1 MSDEDLHHKITK
13 VAHIIQ
19 DARHLV
25 AFTGAGISTD
35 SGIPD
40 FRSDSSGLW
49 KRTDIDPLEV
59 ASLFGFRQNPG
70 AFYKWVKPL
79 ATTILDAKP
88 NESHLALAHLEARGT
103 LKSVI
108 TQNID
113 MLHTRAGN
121 TTIFELHGHMRQTT
135 CIRCYAI
142 FDGVPILEQFLRDEL
157 VPHCQHCGGILK
169 PNVILFGEQLPVR
182 ELRDA
187 QDAAKKCDVMLIIG
201 SSLEVAPANQLPVV
215 AKRNHA
221 KLIIINLEE
230 THLDYMADVV
240 IHARAAQILPQILAQ
255 LQDV

>member
-1 MSDEDLHHKITK
+1 MSDDDLHHKLK
-13 VAHIIQ
+13 QVALIIQ

-59 ASLFGFRQNPG
+59 ASLFGFRQNPD
-70 AFYKWVKPL
+70 AFYAWVKPL
-79 ATTILDAKP
+79 ATTILMAKP
-88 NESHLALAHLEARGT
+88 NESHLALAQLEARGT

-121 TTIFELHGHMRQTT
+121 STIFELHGQMRQTT
-135 CIRCYAI
+135 CIRCYAM
-142 FDGVPILEQFLRDEL
+142 FDGVPILEKFLQDGL
-157 VPHCQHCGGILK
+157 VPHCQHCGGVLK

-187 QDAAKKCDVMLIIG
+187 QDATKKCDVMLVIG
-201 SSLEVAPANQLPVV
+201 SSLEVAPANQLPVI
-215 AKRNHA
+215 AKRNQA
-221 KLIIINLEE
+221 KLVIINLEE

-240 IHARAAQILPQILAQ
+240 IHARAAQVLPQILAQ
-255 LQDV
+255 L